1 MQVQVKKW
9 GNSASVRIPSALM
22 TSAHLQLDQMVE
34 IREEG
39 GRLVI
44 EPIVVPSYD
53 LDDMLSNMTPD
64 TFHDDVDFGASI
76 GGEVW

>member
-64 TFHDDVDFGASI
+64 TFHDDVDFGATI

>member
-1 MQVQVKKW
+1 MLVQVKKW

-22 TSAHLQLDQMVE
+22 ASAHLQLDQMVE
-34 IREEG
+34 IREDG

-44 EPIVVPSYD
+44 EPIVMPAYD
-53 LDDMLSNMTPD
+53 LDLMLSNMSPD

>member
-64 TFHDDVDFGASI
+64 TFHDDLDFGTSI
-76 GGEVW
+76 GSEVW